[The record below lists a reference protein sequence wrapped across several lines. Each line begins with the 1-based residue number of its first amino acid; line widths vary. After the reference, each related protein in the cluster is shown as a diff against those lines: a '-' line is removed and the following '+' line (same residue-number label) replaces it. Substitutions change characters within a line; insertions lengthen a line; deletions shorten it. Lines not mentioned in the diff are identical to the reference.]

1 MILWSAKGLII
12 LTVFEFT
19 ANILPKSSSFSIPT
33 QFKRFSSLAAF
44 AYSSIGFTSLF
55 LILFRC
61 ENAGIMMGELN
72 FWPKISVVK
81 SGSIASITLISTK
94 IWSRKLRLCMLAS
107 SAFPLVTGI
116 KPAGPGHCCFVW
128 LSIIIR
134 IFVYI
139 YNREIS
145 PIDLLPQVCLFGHLR
160 L

>member
-1 MILWSAKGLII
+1 
-12 LTVFEFT
+12 
-19 ANILPKSSSFSIPT
+19 
-33 QFKRFSSLAAF
+33 
-44 AYSSIGFTSLF
+44 
-55 LILFRC
+55 
-61 ENAGIMMGELN
+61 MMVGELN

-94 IWSRKLRLCMLAS
+94 IWSRKLRLCMFAS

-116 KPAGPGHCCFVW
+116 NPAGSGYCCFAW

-145 PIDLLPQVCLFGHLR
+145 PIDLLPQVCLFGH
-160 L
+160 